1 MVGHSPIYHGI
12 ESLFNEIHLAE
23 DEIHNAPFLSPEDF
37 AETDAEVALAF
48 EVEASRRRQAHVGAT
63 FEATL
68 HGDYIPARMQQE
80 RADTS
85 IDDTIPL
92 DLGSADGG
100 TEEQEDGFYIEER
113 RPVPDSSSGAAYD
126 PAHHLSQDHA
136 PFEPES
142 GSAVEHLDLE
152 GDFLP
157 EITNVKDEVHESG
170 DFAVHEDALFATLPV
185 QVNKGQ
191 RILDDE
197 TLERLQEEMTR
208 IEEKRTQGASNET
221 FAALIHPG
229 QIDVPSTTPVFTGFR
244 QTGVPLQG
252 CSRDHQTTK
261 ALEPHRNH
269 SFLSTIHG
277 NGNSDFNAFDD
288 SDTSPEMSVAQH
300 RTKTRRKATK
310 DRGDSD
316 GSSTS
321 RPLIPLSEETGKR
334 IMAKDRMDQLSVC
347 YRSLPQTKSASH

>member
-1 MVGHSPIYHGI
+1 VVGHSPIYHGT

-23 DEIHNAPFLSPEDF
+23 DEIRNAPFLSPEDF
-37 AETDAEVALAF
+37 TETDAEVALAF

-80 RADTS
+80 RPDTS

-100 TEEQEDGFYIEER
+100 TEEQEDGFYIEEQ
-113 RPVPDSSSGAAYD
+113 RPVLDSSSGAAYD

-261 ALEPHRNH
+261 SLEPHRNH

-277 NGNSDFNAFDD
+277 NGNSDCNAFDD
-288 SDTSPEMSVAQH
+288 SDTSPEMSIAQH